1 MKTLTTPFFVGCAL
15 VIAAGSWV
23 AGEARTRTREAEAAA
38 SSERLASRRL
48 AGTIRRAESHITD
61 SESEKTEV
69 RRRLEAARANAKSA
83 APRVASPTVV
93 GANQEM
99 MQADPKLQ
107 VLALQAGHAALTT
120 RYGALYSR
128 LSLTAAQIETLEAAM
143 LRRQEQTMDLQALQK
158 NASPETKETL
168 AQLRKE
174 AQTAYDDAVKGVLGP
189 EGVQLLKDYERSSQL
204 RSKLLTLAG
213 DCAASGEPM
222 TAAQFHQMEAIFT
235 GASASYKKGRLP
247 ELTEQELNAAQAG
260 LGAVLTPRQQTIVD
274 RYWARETAAR
284 RASMSVLMVAQSEGQ
299 P

>member
-1 MKTLTTPFFVGCAL
+1 MRA
-15 VIAAGSWV
+15 
-23 AGEARTRTREAEAAA
+23 REAESAAIR
-38 SSERLASRRL
+38 ERLATRRV
-48 AGTIRRAESHITD
+48 AEIIRRADSRVADAENESI
-61 SESEKTEV
+61 EL
-69 RRRLEAARANAKSA
+69 RRRVETLRAHPQPAAQRAVPPNL
-83 APRVASPTVV
+83 VAW
-93 GANQEM
+93 NQEL

-107 VLALQAGHAALTT
+107 VLALRAGHAALTT

-128 LSLTAAQIETLEAAM
+128 LRLTAAQIEALETAM
-143 LRRQEQTMDLQALQK
+143 LRRQEQNIDLQALQK

-222 TAAQFHQMEAIFT
+222 TAAEFHQMEAIFT
-235 GASASYKKGRLP
+235 EASASYKRGRQP
-247 ELTEQELNAAQAG
+247 ELTEQELNAAQAS
-260 LGAVLTPRQQTIVD
+260 LGAILTPRQQTIVN
-274 RYWARETAAR
+274 RYWARESATR
-284 RASMSVLMVAQSEGQ
+284 RASTTALSTAAAERQ